1 METQQIIKCQYCG
14 TDHSKAHDDER
25 CVKALLQRAHY
36 IDYRYSL
43 RDERHPLAKV
53 NGRKTGLVDIA
64 RHIVS
69 VRRGTWLQ
77 AGEIVRFFDG
87 DARNFARENLLVVT
101 RSTLAAIRNPKA
113 NLNCAVCNTPF
124 TESQS
129 HAVRRST
136 CSVECSAIFRR
147 KFDVTVDELQ
157 VMVWDTSTAQVA
169 ATFNVSDKAVEKR
182 CLKFGIT
189 KPPRGYWRLI
199 ETGVDHAAALRRL
212 KWKAEQI
219 EELDKIL
226 VRAENKGRH

>member
-1 METQQIIKCQYCG
+1 MGTQQVIKCQYCG
-14 TDHSKAHDDER
+14 TDHSKALDDQS
-25 CVKALLQRAHY
+25 CLKALLQRAY
-36 IDYRYSL
+36 YMDYRYSL
-43 RDERHPLAKV
+43 HDESHPLAKV
-53 NGRKTGLVDIA
+53 NRRKKGLVDIA

-77 AGEIVRFFDG
+77 AGEIVRFIDG
-87 DARNFARENLLVVT
+87 DGHNFMRNNLLVVT
-101 RSTLAAIRNPKA
+101 RSTLAAIRSPKA

-129 HAVRRST
+129 HAARRST

-147 KFDVTVDELQ
+147 KFDVTADELQ
-157 VMVWDTSTAQVA
+157 VMIWDTSTTQVA
-169 ATFNVSDKAVEKR
+169 ATFDVSDKAVEKR
-182 CLKFGIT
+182 CVKFGII

-199 ETGVDHAAALRRL
+199 ETGVDHAVALLRL

-226 VRAENKGRH
+226 VRAENKNRQ